1 MSVEVKPKVENGQ
14 LFKWERTHTKQ
25 VQKWF
30 WFVTFQVFFCVI
42 PLRRVFTDAII
53 S

>member
-30 WFVTFQVFFCVI
+30 WFVTFQVFFVSFHSEEFS
-42 PLRRVFTDAII
+42 LMQ
-53 S
+53 